1 METISKIE
9 RPGDTAARQD
19 RINKAFYN
27 KINEIVDKVNSLIR
41 IANLQKQK
49 EESDAS

>member
-1 METISKIE
+1 MEKLSKVE
-9 RPGDTAARQD
+9 KPKDPVSRQD